1 MHNKPVYQKIYLL
14 ENTSPNGRINF
25 KWNAKKNNKILKLK
39 IKGQHNSVFFNADA
53 KYTLTTHKKKTVIKD
68 ICVDNICYKTNDEL
82 EFSDQTENYFLLY
95 DIDCSSDCEKRCLSS
110 EELDPTLFI
119 KKNLERIIKNESVY
133 NECEKTVVIFNIGV
147 FNKLS
152 IKFKIIDEPRCE
164 PEPCP
169 NPEPKPCPKPCPL
182 RNCDPIIY
190 LIVFCILFTIFE
202 KNTHMLSLIKK
213 IISGLCRR
221 LL

>member
-152 IKFKIIDEPRCE
+152 IKFKITDEPRCE
-164 PEPCP
+164 PCP
-169 NPEPKPCPKPCPL
+169 NPPIPPCPKPCPL